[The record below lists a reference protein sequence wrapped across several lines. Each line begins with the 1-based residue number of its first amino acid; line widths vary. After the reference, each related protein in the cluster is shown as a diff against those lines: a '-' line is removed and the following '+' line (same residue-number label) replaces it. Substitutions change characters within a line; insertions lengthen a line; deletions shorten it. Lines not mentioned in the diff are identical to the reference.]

1 MNNATIKS
9 WINRAYFFDSSHV
22 NVFVASG
29 TGGTGGGSG
38 GTGGTGGGGGG
49 GGGGGTSGTGNTVL
63 YFSVPNSS
71 SYPGT
76 GFTIY
81 DLSNYGNNG
90 YLYNGVS
97 YFDNGAADYLFFDGT
112 NNYVGINSTVT
123 RNTNDVNITVWV
135 NSSIVSQSGQM
146 IVYIGSEQNLNG
158 YGVAINKEYVTSG
171 NVYIRYGNVRWYNSG
186 IALSS
191 NSWNHISLN
200 INSDTSNDLY
210 VNGILRYSGPA
221 SAIYT
226 PTLHTEIGRSDF
238 TTYAYPR
245 YLNGKVS
252 QVLISS
258 GILTTS
264 EIVAHYNS
272 TKNNY

>member
-97 YFDNGAADYLFFDGT
+97 YFDNGAADYLP
-112 NNYVGINSTVT
+112 I
-123 RNTNDVNITVWV
+123 ITL
-135 NSSIVSQSGQM
+135 
-146 IVYIGSEQNLNG
+146 E
-158 YGVAINKEYVTSG
+158 
-171 NVYIRYGNVRWYNSG
+171 
-186 IALSS
+186 
-191 NSWNHISLN
+191 
-200 INSDTSNDLY
+200 
-210 VNGILRYSGPA
+210 
-221 SAIYT
+221 
-226 PTLHTEIGRSDF
+226 
-238 TTYAYPR
+238 
-245 YLNGKVS
+245 
-252 QVLISS
+252 
-258 GILTTS
+258 
-264 EIVAHYNS
+264 
-272 TKNNY
+272 

>member
-9 WINRAYFFDSSHV
+9 WINRAYFFDTSHV
-22 NVFVASG
+22 NSFVATG
-29 TGGTGGGSG
+29 TTGGSG
-38 GTGGTGGGGGG
+38 GTGGTGSG
-49 GGGGGTSGTGNTVL
+49 SGTTVL
-63 YFSVPNSS
+63 YYSVPNSA

-81 DLSNYGNNG
+81 DLSTYGNNG
-90 YLYNGVS
+90 YLYNGTNYVN
-97 YFDNGAADYLFFDGT
+97 NGNADYLFFDGT
-112 NNYVGINSTVT
+112 NNYVGINTTVT
-123 RNTNDVNITVWV
+123 SNTNDVNITVWV

-146 IVYIGSEQNLNG
+146 IVYVGSEQNLNG
-158 YGVAINKEYVTSG
+158 YGFGINKEYVTSG

-186 IALSS
+186 FALTS
-191 NSWNHISLN
+191 NSWNHLSLN
-200 INSDTSNDLY
+200 IKSDTSNELY
-210 VNGILRYSGPA
+210 VNGVLRYSGPPA
-221 SAIYT
+221 TIYT

-252 QVLISS
+252 QVIISS
-258 GILTTS
+258 GILTSS
-264 EIVAHYNS
+264 EILSHYNS